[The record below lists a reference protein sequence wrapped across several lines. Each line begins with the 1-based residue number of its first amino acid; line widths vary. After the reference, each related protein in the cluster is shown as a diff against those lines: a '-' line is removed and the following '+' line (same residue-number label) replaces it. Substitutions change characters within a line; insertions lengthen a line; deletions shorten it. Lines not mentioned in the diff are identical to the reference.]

1 MFEYFED
8 ERRFY
13 IVQSLAQGGE
23 LFDEMQKR
31 GKFNERDSAVILK
44 QILSCLNY
52 IHDMGVVHRD
62 IKPENILLEDSKRF
76 DQIKVI
82 DWGTAKNFSIKDP
95 ILHEKVGTPYYIAPE
110 VLKENYTSK
119 CDIWSVGVIAYLLLS
134 TNPPF

>member
-13 IVQSLAQGGE
+13 IIQSLSQGGE
-23 LFDEMQKR
+23 LYDEMQKR

-52 IHDMGVVHRD
+52 CHAAGIAHRD
-62 IKPENILLEDSKRF
+62 IKPENILLEDPKRF
-76 DQIKVI
+76 DQIKIVE
-82 DWGTAKNFSIKDP
+82 WGTAAQFTTKAPNFY
-95 ILHEKVGTPYYIAPE
+95 EKVGTPYYIAPE

-119 CDIWSVGVIAYLLLS
+119 CDTWSVGVIAYVLLS

>member
-1 MFEYFED
+1 MQMFEYFED

-23 LFDEMQKR
+23 LYDEMQKR

-52 IHDMGVVHRD
+52 IHEMGVVHRD

-76 DQIKVI
+76 D
-82 DWGTAKNFSIKDP
+82 
-95 ILHEKVGTPYYIAPE
+95 
-110 VLKENYTSK
+110 
-119 CDIWSVGVIAYLLLS
+119 
-134 TNPPF
+134 